1 MCQCRVCNREG
12 LCIILHHLLVLLLS
26 IFLIIMYQCHHFP
39 LRWIYSRKVLT
50 ISSFQCIQ
58 SPFGM
63 SHQQALAQVTAQAVL
78 AQSHNMHMQPEYQP
92 VSYEAPTE
100 RLVEQPS
107 YAQNEAPEQQVA
119 APVSEARN
127 AQMETSE
134 IAHSDKKYQPSSLP
148 IDKPADDGYN
158 WRKYGQKQVK
168 GSEYPRSYY
177 KCTHLNC
184 PVKKKVERAPDGHIT
199 EIIYKGQHNHEKPQ
213 ANRRVKEN
221 NSDLNGNANVQPK
234 SDSNSQGWF
243 GNSNK
248 ISESVPDSSPPE
260 PESDLTSNQGAIRP
274 RPGSSES
281 EEVGNA
287 ENKEEGVDCEPNPKR
302 RQVFL
307 LSKSSF

>member
-1 MCQCRVCNREG
+1 MLSKICVHFNSQIRRCETHEVK
-12 LCIILHHLLVLLLS
+12 LCIKCDI
-26 IFLIIMYQCHHFP
+26 FP
-39 LRWIYSRKVLT
+39 LRIVAIILRGFHYLFNV
-50 ISSFQCIQ
+50 IMQ

-78 AQSHNMHMQPEYQP
+78 AQSHMHMQPDYQP
-92 VSYEAPTE
+92 VSLDYQPVSLEAPTE
-100 RLVEQPS
+100 PPVENPS
-107 YAQNEAPEQQVA
+107 FTRNETSEVQVVAPI
-119 APVSEARN
+119 SEPRN
-127 AQMETSE
+127 AQTETSE
-134 IAHSDKKYQPSSLP
+134 LSYSDKKQQPSSLP

-213 ANRRVKEN
+213 ANRRIKD
-221 NSDLNGNANVQPK
+221 NSDVNGNANVQPK

-243 GNSNK
+243 ANSNK
-248 ISESVPDSSPPE
+248 TSESVPDCSVV
-260 PESDLTSNQGAIRP
+260 ESDQTSNQGAP
-274 RPGSSES
+274 RPLPGLSES
-281 EEVGNA
+281 EEVGDA
-287 ENKEEGVDCEPNPKR
+287 GNKEEGDDCEPNPKR

-307 LSKSSF
+307 C